1 MKELT
6 ALKKLV
12 EQDAAKAAG
21 SKKVF
26 KMFDPLVDKMEN
38 AYDNIKAV
46 SDTLQSQVLTDLLKQ
61 EGFPAT
67 ESAAAKRT
75 AEAAF
80 KAVKEANEQLLDLFQ
95 ALGMHFEQE
104 L

>member
-6 ALKKLV
+6 ALKMIA
-12 EQDAAKAAG
+12 ESDAAKAAG
-21 SKKVF
+21 SRKVF
-26 KMFDPLVDKMEN
+26 KMFDPLVDKMEK
-38 AYDNIKAV
+38 AYDATKEV
-46 SDTLQSQVLTDLLKQ
+46 SETLQSQVLTDLLKQ

-80 KAVKEANEQLLDLFQ
+80 KAVREANEQLLDLFQ
-95 ALGMHFEQE
+95 ALGMHFERE
-104 L
+104 V